1 VLKFSRFLADE
12 SNMNMLQMASLLAQS
27 AAGDSE
33 VWMMMK
39 LWAKTIGWALAGGI
53 GMGLG
58 LVVSLKVFTILTRDV
73 DEWAEVKKNNLGMSI
88 ILSAVILGTSLVIM
102 MSVH

>member
-1 VLKFSRFLADE
+1 MISV
-12 SNMNMLQMASLLAQS
+12 ASLLTQVDAS
-27 AAGDSE
+27 PSE
-33 VWMMMK
+33 FVMMLK

-58 LVVSLKVFTILTRDV
+58 LVVSLKIFTLLTRDV
-73 DEWAEVKKNNLGMSI
+73 DEWAEVKKNNMGMSL

-102 MSVH
+102 MSVR

>member
-1 VLKFSRFLADE
+1 MILA
-12 SNMNMLQMASLLAQS
+12 ASSFDFDFGL
-27 AAGDSE
+27 
-33 VWMMMK
+33 MMG
-39 LWAKTIGWALAGGI
+39 LWVKAVGWALAGGI

-58 LVVSLKVFTILTRDV
+58 LVVSLKIFTVLTREV